1 MSVPGYVLFWV
12 LFLAGFALFLQRMN
26 YLLKL
31 MRLGK
36 PEKRTGST
44 VQRIKTAFVEVV
56 PQWCNLK
63 SVTRKDLAG
72 LGHAF
77 MFWGFSFFL
86 LGYIVFI
93 GLAGGLGLSSVIEGT
108 TFETVYLSI
117 LDIAGVLVALAI
129 IWAAIRR
136 YIIRPERL
144 EPSVEAGIILIVVF
158 SLMVLSVV
166 MEAFGFAAQNA
177 VTGAWPPLGRP
188 LAAALRGPIT
198 GSPTA
203 GPGYFEMVYRG
214 LWWLHYAIILGFMV
228 YIPRSKHLH
237 ILLSPVNVALKSTGP
252 KMVLDPVPLEGETF
266 GVAKIEEFSWKD
278 MLDFYACA
286 VCGRCSANCPAHIS
300 GKALSPKDVIH
311 NLKEHLLEAGP
322 ALLAAKA
329 KAVPAAAEGQTEAA
343 PDAPAETAAP
353 TGKEMIGAVVTE
365 PEIWDCTTCGACQ
378 EVCPVGIEHVRKMI
392 GMRRNLVLMQSKM
405 PETAQLMLR
414 NMQTRGHPWAG
425 VQSLRLRGD
434 WTTGADVKVL
444 GEGDTVGTL
453 LWVGC
458 TGALVD
464 RNVLATVALAKVLKA
479 AGISFG
485 VLGEA
490 EACCGDPARRAGYDF
505 LFQTM
510 AEGNIE
516 AFKAHGVK
524 EIITAC
530 PHCYNAI
537 KNEYP
542 QYGGNF
548 KVRHYTELIADL
560 VRQGHLN
567 LKNGL
572 ASRLTYHDPCYLGR
586 YNSIYSAPRE
596 VLKGIPQVKLTEMER
611 TKNRSFCCG
620 GGGAHMWIEE
630 NVGKKINEI
639 RIEDVIKTGADT
651 VVAACPYCLQMMEEG
666 IERKNLK
673 ASLKAKDLSELVAK
687 AIE

>member
-1 MSVPGYVLFWV
+1 MSPVSALGVPGYVIFWV
-12 LFLAGFALFLQRMN
+12 LFLAAFGLFAQRMN

-36 PEKRTGST
+36 AEKRPGSM
-44 VQRIKTAFVEVV
+44 VERVRTAFVEVV

-86 LGYIVFI
+86 LSYVIFI
-93 GLAGGLGLSSVIEGT
+93 GFAGGFGLSSVIEGT

-136 YIIRPERL
+136 YIVRPERL

-158 SLMVLSVV
+158 SLMVLGVV
-166 MEAFGFAAQNA
+166 MEGYGFAARNA
-177 VTGAWPPLGRP
+177 VNGAWPPLGRP
-188 LAAALRGPIT
+188 LAAALNPAPGT
-198 GSPTA
+198 HPTA
-203 GPGYFEMVYRG
+203 PQGYELVYRF
-214 LWWLHYAIILGFMV
+214 LWWLHYVVILGFMV

-266 GVAKIEEFSWKD
+266 GVAKIEEFTWKD

-322 ALLAAKA
+322 AVLAARA
-329 KAVPAAAEGQTEAA
+329 KPNPAVVTEGQPE
-343 PDAPAETAAP
+343 APAEAA
-353 TGKEMIGAVVTE
+353 GKAMIGDVVTE

-378 EVCPVGIEHVRKMI
+378 EVCPVGIEHVRKII

-434 WTTGADVKVL
+434 WTAEAGVRVL
-444 GEGDTVGTL
+444 GEGDMVDTL

-464 RNVLATVALAKVLKA
+464 RNVAATVALANVLKA
-479 AGISFG
+479 AGVNFG

-530 PHCYNAI
+530 PHCFNAI

-548 KVRHYTELIADL
+548 KVVHYTELIADL
-560 VRQGHLN
+560 VRQGRLK

-572 ASRLTYHDPCYLGR
+572 ASKVTYHDPCYLGR
-586 YNSIYSAPRE
+586 YNNVYSAPRE
-596 VLKGIPQVKLTEMER
+596 VLRGIPQVKLAEMER
-611 TKNRSFCCG
+611 TKKSSFCCG

-666 IERKNLK
+666 IERKDLK
-673 ASLKAKDLSELVAK
+673 ASLKARDLSELVEK